1 MGRHGSVVTARNPD
15 GTLSKSLVAS
25 IKQLEEK
32 GIHVKRERTPWYLID
47 PRPGSRANKILSVW
61 DAISVLA
68 LLFTALFTP
77 YEVAFLPSAP
87 ITDPLFAINRVVD
100 VVFSL
105 DMVAQFFLMY
115 SDETGWVKDLGKIA
129 RRYLRTWFTI
139 DLVSVGIAGLDI
151 FTALEA
157 TNAKGK
163 DKGSVDDSSSSLG
176 QLEILRV
183 VRVLRLIKLARLLRA
198 SKLLQRWQTKLNID
212 YATTALLRCV
222 IGVLFT
228 MHWSACVW
236 ALQVTF
242 HRKNLSQTWMGD
254 DGYCVPAILAGDPV
268 AIAATPS
275 LDDDLALE
283 DAQQRFGHF
292 IIEHDLSEWV
302 EGPTTFAPAS
312 VAVDFVCVP
321 PLHMYIAATYWA
333 VMTITSIGYG
343 DLSATSRNP
352 TEQSVAAVAMLVGG
366 LIWGYVIATFA
377 GLLATVRTPLHT
389 AGSALPGFGPPQLRH
404 QCPHS
409 ILTKYRCPPRRRNTE
424 SRSTT

>member
-198 SKLLQRWQTKLNID
+198 SKLLQR
-212 YATTALLRCV
+212 
-222 IGVLFT
+222 
-228 MHWSACVW
+228 
-236 ALQVTF
+236 
-242 HRKNLSQTWMGD
+242 
-254 DGYCVPAILAGDPV
+254 
-268 AIAATPS
+268 
-275 LDDDLALE
+275 
-283 DAQQRFGHF
+283 
-292 IIEHDLSEWV
+292 
-302 EGPTTFAPAS
+302 
-312 VAVDFVCVP
+312 
-321 PLHMYIAATYWA
+321 
-333 VMTITSIGYG
+333 
-343 DLSATSRNP
+343 
-352 TEQSVAAVAMLVGG
+352 LV
-366 LIWGYVIATFA
+366 
-377 GLLATVRTPLHT
+377 R
-389 AGSALPGFGPPQLRH
+389 
-404 QCPHS
+404 
-409 ILTKYRCPPRRRNTE
+409 
-424 SRSTT
+424 